1 MAEAI
6 VNHTLPAWQAF
17 SAGTDPAGYVH
28 PVALDVLKEID
39 INHQGT
45 SKNASAFQETKFDL
59 VVTVCDDA
67 RETCPV
73 WLGEGQVV
81 HRGFED
87 PAEASGSP
95 EEIKAVFR
103 KVRDQIQEA
112 ITQLLREQ
120 QQKG

>member
-6 VNHTLPAWQAF
+6 VNHTLSNWKAY

-28 PVALDVLKEID
+28 PAALEVLEEID
-39 INHQGT
+39 IHHQGS
-45 SKNASAFQETKFDL
+45 SKNADEFREDRFDL

-73 WLGEGQVV
+73 WLGEGRVV

-87 PAEASGSP
+87 PAQANGSP
-95 EEIKAVFR
+95 EEIKGVFR
-103 KVRDQIQEA
+103 QVRDQIQEA

>member
-28 PVALDVLKEID
+28 PVVLDVLKEID

-45 SKNASAFQETKFDL
+45 SKNAAAFQETKFDL

-87 PAEASGSP
+87 PAQASGSP

-103 KVRDQIQEA
+103 KVRGQIQEA

>member
-28 PVALDVLKEID
+28 PVVLDVLKEID

-45 SKNASAFQETKFDL
+45 SKNAAAFQETKFDL

-67 RETCPV
+67 RETCPA

-87 PAEASGSP
+87 PAQASGSP

-103 KVRDQIQEA
+103 KVRGQIQEA

>member
-28 PVALDVLKEID
+28 PVVLDVLKEID